1 MGEKRSASKSSRRTH
16 VNFDQRCTWQS
27 VQNHSPEPEIPGSNM
42 PPSGLN
48 NVFLKWGRETRRPGE
63 TDCCGRTKFSFHFH
77 LDVLIAN
84 VDHRDSG
91 PGKEIRDSFYYP
103 CNSPPALPFLPVACS
118 FLSVVCLFLPYLPV
132 ESLFPGYVYTR
143 QACFMISNSSNKCYF
158 LYIDQDIFARYT
170 NTWEA

>member
-48 NVFLKWGRETRRPGE
+48 NVFLKWGRETWRPGE
-63 TDCCGRTKFSFHFH
+63 ADCCGRSKFSFHFH

-84 VDHRDSG
+84 VDHRDCG

-118 FLSVVCLFLPYLPV
+118 FLSVVCLFFTVACLFLPYKLVHFCLKPV
-132 ESLFPGYVYTR
+132 HFCL
-143 QACFMISNSSNKCYF
+143 
-158 LYIDQDIFARYT
+158 IFQ
-170 NTWEA
+170 